1 MRYAVL
7 TGLTIAT
14 YVIVDKEGVGHV

>member
-14 YVIVDKEGVGHV
+14 YVIAGKEGVGHV